1 TIQVPVSFKPPVP
14 RPNEC
19 FAIEERAR
27 RGG

>member
-1 TIQVPVSFKPPVP
+1 QVPVSFKPPVP

>member
-1 TIQVPVSFKPPVP
+1 FKPPVP

>member
-1 TIQVPVSFKPPVP
+1 KPPVP

>member
-1 TIQVPVSFKPPVP
+1 VSFKPPVP

>member
-1 TIQVPVSFKPPVP
+1 PVSFKPPVP